1 MQMSCFLLP
10 PILTVAVAVAVAVAV
25 MHPLIH
31 HHQEILFASIDEP
44 INASI
49 RGAIDNDEA
58 DTPNFVDEEGN
69 TTSAVTAEKKV
80 ASNLSVFL
88 QRNTTKV
95 RRN

>member
-1 MQMSCFLLP
+1 
-10 PILTVAVAVAVAVAV
+10 

>member
-10 PILTVAVAVAVAVAV
+10 PILTVAVAVAVAV